1 MLFIVTGCKTE
12 DINDLSIDELL
23 NISINTEIKSKNVY
37 NIGYKYYIPKGFR
50 IHEKKLYNQ
59 TLVSN
64 GKKYYLNVDKI
75 SYYNK
80 ITPFHNIKDDSY
92 YYKSFDANEK
102 EGYIELIKNNDYFF
116 IEIMYNYAIIEVA
129 VTESEIN
136 YSVINM
142 LNILNSIVYNDSVIS
157 KEISGKINIQKENI
171 YEIEKPKVETD
182 DKNFLDYVEKYD
194 KYDNEIQNK
203 PKDEDKITE

>member
-1 MLFIVTGCKTE
+1 MTGCKTE
-12 DINDLSIDELL
+12 NINNLSIDELL
-23 NISINTEIKSKNVY
+23 SISINNEIEVKNVY

-50 IHEKKLYNQ
+50 IYENKLYNQ
-59 TLVSN
+59 TLMSN
-64 GKKYYLNVDKI
+64 GNKYYLNVDKI

-92 YYKSFDANEK
+92 YYKSFETTGK
-102 EGYIELIKNNDYFF
+102 EGYIEIIKNNDYFY

-129 VTESEIN
+129 VNKSEIN

-142 LNILNSIVYNDSVIS
+142 LNILNSIVYNDAVIS
-157 KEISGKINIQKENI
+157 KEVSGKIYIQKENI
-171 YEIEKPKVETD
+171 YEIEKPKVKTD
-182 DKNFLDYVEKYD
+182 DKNFLDYVEEYD
-194 KYDNEIQNK
+194 KYDSEINNK